1 MIEKLLSRI
10 DDVEIKHEYMC
21 KTIQPLAFKYH
32 LEIESENNILRKLEK
47 IYGSAIYYSK
57 KKKWGDVS
65 NKVSWLIP
73 LLNKIFPNAKF
84 IFLVRDG
91 RKVVSSFFNKLKDEC
106 YDDISFNIMNS
117 WVNNPDKFPEPP
129 HEKKYWWN
137 VYKKSHPEYDI
148 FMRYNQFERI
158 SNHWKN
164 INLTI
169 EKDLELI
176 KNENKF
182 FVRLEDLVTDE
193 EKLKSMISF
202 LGLKY
207 QSSLLEILKKPH
219 NVNVPLNF
227 SLTKEQNKSFSKIA
241 GRVMSNYGYS
251 FDENYEVI
259 YDGNSSIR
267 Y

>member
-1 MIEKLLSRI
+1 
-10 DDVEIKHEYMC
+10 
-21 KTIQPLAFKYH
+21 
-32 LEIESENNILRKLEK
+32 
-47 IYGSAIYYSK
+47 
-57 KKKWGDVS
+57 
-65 NKVSWLIP
+65 
-73 LLNKIFPNAKF
+73 
-84 IFLVRDG
+84 
-91 RKVVSSFFNKLKDEC
+91 
-106 YDDISFNIMNS
+106 
-117 WVNNPDKFPEPP
+117 